1 MIFLYHPLGVVLFHL
16 ERLCF
21 DFKISLEILG
31 VGIQICPSVIFF
43 GKPYLH
49 LKLGLHSFV
58 SLLCQDSTLYTPQ
71 NVENFSVG
79 MNPNEDIGNRDKLK
93 VGFFCVRKE
102 YFRLPNDF
110 DQIGISQIECFSHV
124 LMGQSG
130 IEPTLTQIHIR
141 HIIL

>member
-1 MIFLYHPLGVVLFHL
+1 M
-16 ERLCF
+16 
-21 DFKISLEILG
+21 
-31 VGIQICPSVIFF
+31 IFF

-49 LKLGLHSFV
+49 LKPGLHSYV

-93 VGFFCVRKE
+93 VGFFSVRKE

-110 DQIGISQIECFSHV
+110 DQIGISQIERFSHV

-130 IEPTLTQIHIR
+130 IEPSLTQIHIR